1 MRTKSQ
7 LLLFMSFQSICAFLT
22 RLVKVSHTQMFL
34 LRVMFQK
41 RTNPKCE
48 IQIQT
53 NPHLGRWKEP
63 TEISIIKNDIFTLLI
78 IEYWFQGFSHL
89 TLDQYYFWQVTGNIR
104 RNNKPK
110 SWDVK
115 VSLLTVKLLLF
126 SPRKILCATVWHCD
140 NCGIIISWAWWLL
153 CVLHVSVKENILSYI
168 NTLFSLS
175 IKH

>member
-7 LLLFMSFQSICAFLT
+7 LLLFMSFQSIRAFLT

-63 TEISIIKNDIFTLLI
+63 TEISIIKKWYFYSVNYRVLI
-78 IEYWFQGFSHL
+78 SGFFPPYSWSIL
-89 TLDQYYFWQVTGNIR
+89 FLAS
-104 RNNKPK
+104 NKPK

-126 SPRKILCATVWHCD
+126 SPRKILCATVWRCD